1 MNLIV
6 SFGVPSF
13 PEVFITSP
21 LFRIRELNIH
31 SSNSFEGNPAMLT
44 CICPAGGSYLSED
57 IRRSSTFTY
66 AAHLALHTGRQ
77 VRAPIDIEVLERQ
90 LHEWLGE
97 DWKELVENPSMRQA
111 EARRKGGIFN

>member
-1 MNLIV
+1 MEGYRMCGFLRYEE
-6 SFGVPSF
+6 GKL
-13 PEVFITSP
+13 EQA
-21 LFRIRELNIH
+21 
-31 SSNSFEGNPAMLT
+31 FEYFLLAL
-44 CICPAGGSYLSED
+44 AGGSYLSED

-111 EARRKGGIFN
+111 KARRKGGIFN

>member
-1 MNLIV
+1 MWLPAV
-6 SFGVPSF
+6 RGGKAGTGV
-13 PEVFITSP
+13 
-21 LFRIRELNIH
+21 RI
-31 SSNSFEGNPAMLT
+31 F
-44 CICPAGGSYLSED
+44 PAGIGGRKLSF
-57 IRRSSTFTY
+57 RRHQTGSTFTY

-111 EARRKGGIFN
+111 KQKKGAFSTEREFNQHIV